1 MNVQIICPKCGKVLG
16 EMEGNQEVG
25 QLKWTSNCE
34 HYAWAYTYDK
44 NEAESRKDKALAVV
58 EMMDFARRKVYY
70 MCLPIERGEGVVE

>member
-1 MNVQIICPKCGKVLG
+1 MNVQIICPKCRKVLG
-16 EMEGNQEVG
+16 EMEGNEEVG

-58 EMMDFARRKVYY
+58 EMMDFAGRKVYY
-70 MCLPIERGEGVVE
+70 MCLPIERGEEAVE